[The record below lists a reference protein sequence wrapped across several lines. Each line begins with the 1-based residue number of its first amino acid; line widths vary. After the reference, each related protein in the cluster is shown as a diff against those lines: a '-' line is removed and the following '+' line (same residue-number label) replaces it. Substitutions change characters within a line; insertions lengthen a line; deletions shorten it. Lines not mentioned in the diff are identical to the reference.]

1 MSLTLSAVDL
11 LQLAAKAVSYA
22 SALGAFGAI
31 AFLHLFDERLQPGE
45 RRLFRGFAAV
55 LLAAAVLASLA
66 MLFGTVALLNGM
78 GLAGGFDG
86 ALWSMVATTPVGD
99 SVWIRLAGLA
109 ILALGLLLPGPPLV
123 PAVLGGVVVAAS
135 FGFVGH
141 VRDDPYRVALQAL
154 LVLHLLGIGF
164 WIGSLWPLMKLAGRE
179 DLPRVAGIM
188 ERFGKLAVFVVGSL
202 VVAGLGLAWL
212 LLGDPTRLVTTGY
225 GRLLLLKLLLVGLLL
240 GLAALNKLRLT
251 PALAADRAGAALS
264 LQRSIRL
271 EIALVVLLLAVTALL
286 TAGFSPN

>member
-1 MSLTLSAVDL
+1 MSLAFSAVDL
-11 LQLAAKAVSYA
+11 LQLLAKVVSYA

-31 AFLHLFDERLQPGE
+31 VFLHVFDERLQPPE
-45 RRLFRGFAAV
+45 RRLFRGYTV
-55 LLAAAVLASLA
+55 SLLAAAVLASLA

-86 ALWSMVATTPVGD
+86 ELWSMVAATPVGD

-123 PAVLGGVVVAAS
+123 AGVLGGVAVAAS

-141 VRDDPYRVALQAL
+141 VRDDAYRVVLHAL

-164 WIGSLWPLMKLAGRE
+164 WIGSLWPLVKLAGRE
-179 DLPRVAGIM
+179 DLPRVAEIM
-188 ERFGKLAVFVVGSL
+188 ERFGKIAVFVVALL

-225 GRLLLLKLLLVGLLL
+225 GRILLLKLLL

-251 PALAADRAGAALS
+251 PALTAGRAGAALN

-271 EIALVVLLLAVTALL
+271 EVALVVLLLAVTALL